1 MRTKIGEEFMKL
13 MPGIKVSENKIQ
25 CTEIKQG
32 SKLGSKL
39 GLNLGSQIRIEI
51 KEVPGAQDYLEI
63 PQRLPQISTGSP
75 KMYWFLYIK
84 PLDSF

>member
-1 MRTKIGEEFMKL
+1 MKL

-51 KEVPGAQDYLEI
+51 RECRVHKTTLKFPSDYLKFLQGAQ
-63 PQRLPQISTGSP
+63 RCTGF
-75 KMYWFLYIK
+75 YT
-84 PLDSF
+84 